1 MQAQADRLQRTH
13 SLTQLEKHTN
23 EVAEICRTLDAL
35 EDALKEL
42 LTRKSDD
49 HLKRAEPLFANK
61 KKTYEMLNA
70 KIYERECIKDEKI
83 EYIKKI
89 RDYLAQL
96 KITREKRIKEL
107 YELFNVDGEHDS

>member
-1 MQAQADRLQRTH
+1 M
-13 SLTQLEKHTN
+13 EKQTN

-49 HLKRAEPLFANK
+49 HLKRAEPLFTNK
-61 KKTYEMLNA
+61 KKTYDMLNA
-70 KIYERECIKDEKI
+70 KIYERERIKDEKI

-96 KITREKRIKEL
+96 KITREKRIKEI
-107 YELFNVDGEHDS
+107 YELFNVDS